1 MDELAVYAG
10 LFAVAFAA
18 ATILPMQSEAAL
30 AGLLLTESFPAPLLV
45 LLASAGNVLG
55 SAANWLIGRGVERF
69 RTRKWFPPVLKCSIA
84 PRNGTIDMGDGRCC

>member
-30 AGLLLTESFPAPLLV
+30 AGLLLTESFSAPLLV
-45 LLASAGNVLG
+45 LVASAGNVLG
-55 SAANWLIGRGVERF
+55 SATNWLIGRSGPENG
-69 RTRKWFPPVLKCSIA
+69 FPPVLKCSIA
-84 PRNGTIDMGDGRCC
+84 PRNGTIGMRDGRCC